1 MKAIRCENLCK
12 TFGSGNNAV
21 HAVNGITAQFEPGT
35 FYSIIGRSGSGKSTF
50 LYLLSGILM
59 PDQGEVYYGKYALSQ
74 MKQRQLERYRRRH
87 TGFIFQDYRLLEELT
102 VKENILLPAVL
113 DGKDPDMEWCD
124 AVMESLSITDNAN
137 RFPFELSGG
146 QQQRTAIGRAI
157 MNKPS
162 CLFADEPTGNLD
174 KKTGEAVL
182 DFLLRIRDLYRPMI
196 LLVTHDL
203 DIARS
208 ADVMLQI
215 EDGRLVRNG
224 YESRQNS

>member
-1 MKAIRCENLCK
+1 MKAISCENLCK

-124 AVMESLSITDNAN
+124 AVMESLSITDIAN

-182 DFLLRIRDLYRPMI
+182 DFLLHIRKLYKPMI

>member
-1 MKAIRCENLCK
+1 MKAIRCENLGK
-12 TFGSGNNAV
+12 TYGTGKQAV

-59 PDQGEVYYGKYALSQ
+59 PDQGEVYYGKYALSK

-113 DGKDPDMEWCD
+113 DGKEADLNWCE
-124 AVMESLSITDNAN
+124 AVMESLDIRDIAN
-137 RFPFELSGG
+137 KFPHELSGG

-157 MNKPS
+157 MNKPA

-182 DFLLRIRDLYRPMI
+182 DFLLRIRELYRPMI

>member
-1 MKAIRCENLCK
+1 MKAIRCENLGK
-12 TFGSGNNAV
+12 TYGIGKNAV
-21 HAVNGITAQFEPGT
+21 HAVNGITAKFEPGT

-59 PDQGEVYYGKYALSQ
+59 PDQGDVYYGKYALSQ

-87 TGFIFQDYRLLEELT
+87 TGFIFQNYRLLEELT

-113 DGKDPDMEWCD
+113 DGKDVDLEWCKT
-124 AVMESLSITDNAN
+124 VMNSLAISDIAN
-137 RFPFELSGG
+137 KFPYELSGG

-157 MNKPS
+157 MNKPD

-182 DFLLRIRDLYRPMI
+182 DFLLRIKELYRPMI

-215 EDGRLVRNG
+215 EDGKLLRNR
-224 YESRQNS
+224 YENR